1 LIIAV
6 VADTHGRT
14 GQITERLRRLR
25 PDHILFAGDF
35 YKDGQ
40 SISRCLNIPADI
52 VAGNC
57 DLSHRSKMEAVVSLG
72 EYKILLVHGH
82 QYGVKKDLNRLY
94 YRGREL
100 EVDAIVFGHTH
111 SPWCEQIGEMWL
123 INPGSPVMPRS
134 AGPGSFAI
142 ITIDAYGL
150 QARIMSMAEPNPQI

>member
-1 LIIAV
+1 LIIAA
-6 VADTHGRT
+6 VADTHGKT
-14 GQITERLRRLR
+14 GRITERLRQLG

-40 SISRCLNIPADI
+40 SISRKLNIPTDI

-57 DLSHRSKMEAVVSLG
+57 DLSHRGKIEAVVRLR

-111 SPWCEQIGEMWL
+111 SPWCEQIGGMWL
-123 INPGSPVMPRS
+123 INPGSPVIPRS
-134 AGPGSFAI
+134 GGAGSFAI
-142 ITIDAYGL
+142 ITIDAHGL
-150 QARIMSMAEPNPQI
+150 QARILSMGEHNP